1 MKIHRTSSAA
11 LLFFAAA
18 IPCLAGVPLAPSP
31 SCEAIVEQALY
42 SLSMPETS
50 TPVGDYVVAP
60 AIELPGIG
68 TGSALQSSRSATP
81 PREVLAAFAM
91 TLRDIRYRR
100 GGRDPATGF
109 DCSGFVQYVFAHSL
123 GIELPDVSASQFQ
136 EGLRVARAEL
146 KTGDLVFF
154 HTRGKSV
161 SHVGI
166 YLDGGRFIHSPST
179 GKRVRVDEL
188 SDPYWAKRFIG
199 AKRPITTA

>member
-1 MKIHRTSSAA
+1 MPIFRSTAA
-11 LLFFAAA
+11 VLLVAAS
-18 IPCLAGVPLAPSP
+18 IPVLAAVPMSPTP
-31 SCEAIVEQALY
+31 SCEAVVEQALY
-42 SLSMPETS
+42 SFAVPDSSVPE
-50 TPVGDYVVAP
+50 GDYIASP
-60 AIELPGIG
+60 AIETPDAAAISSG
-68 TGSALQSSRSATP
+68 TPIVIP
-81 PREVLAAFAM
+81 PRDLLAAFAM

-123 GIELPDVSASQFQ
+123 GIDLPDVSESQFQ
-136 EGLRVARAEL
+136 EGVRITRGEL

-188 SDPYWAKRFIG
+188 SDPYWAKRFVA
-199 AKRPITTA
+199 AKRPITSA

>member
-1 MKIHRTSSAA
+1 MKIHRTSAA
-11 LLFFAAA
+11 VLLFAAS
-18 IPCLAGVPLAPSP
+18 IPALAGVPMAPTP
-31 SCEAIVEQALY
+31 SCEQLLEQALY
-42 SLSMPETS
+42 SLSLPEA
-50 TPVGDYVVAP
+50 TPAGDYAVSP
-60 AIELPGIG
+60 AIETTKLELID
-68 TGSALQSSRSATP
+68 GSRPAVTP

-123 GIELPDVSASQFQ
+123 GIDLPDVSQEQFQ
-136 EGLRVARAEL
+136 TGRKIARTQL
-146 KTGDLVFF
+146 QTGDLVFF

-179 GKRVRVDEL
+179 GKRVRVDAL